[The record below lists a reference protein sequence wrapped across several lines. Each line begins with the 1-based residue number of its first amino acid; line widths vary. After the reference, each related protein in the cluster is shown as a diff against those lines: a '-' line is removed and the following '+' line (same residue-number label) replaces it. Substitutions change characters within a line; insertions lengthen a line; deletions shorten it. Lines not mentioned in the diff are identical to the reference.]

1 MKAEGL
7 PDPFNSIGE
16 TAMKLIHM
24 TTALLLC
31 ATVSVLVGA
40 QPSATQG
47 PGVGP
52 GYGKGMQFKFNQNN
66 TRGWTLMTDQ
76 ERAAHHA
83 NMISA
88 KSYEECKARQ
98 SEQHQTLDARAKE
111 KGVTLPAARENACDR
126 MKAKGFFK

>member
-1 MKAEGL
+1 M
-7 PDPFNSIGE
+7 I
-16 TAMKLIHM
+16 
-24 TTALLLC
+24 TALLLC
-31 ATVSVLVGA
+31 ATVSVLLGA

-47 PGVGP
+47 PAVGP

-66 TRGWTLMTDQ
+66 TRGWALMTDQ

-83 NMISA
+83 SMISA

-111 KGVTLPAARENACDR
+111 KGVTLPAAQENACDR

>member
-1 MKAEGL
+1 MKTL
-7 PDPFNSIGE
+7 Y
-16 TAMKLIHM
+16 M
-24 TTALLLC
+24 TTALVLC
-31 ATVSVLVGA
+31 ATVTALVGA
-40 QPSATQG
+40 QPSAAQG
-47 PGVGP
+47 PGMGL

-83 NMISA
+83 SMISA
-88 KSYEECKARQ
+88 KSHEECKARQ
-98 SEQHQTLDARAKE
+98 SEQHQTMEARAKE